1 MKELIDKIKSG
12 KINAIEALNIM
23 EVNCEND
30 VFIEGFD
37 FHRRSNNGLE
47 ETLTKL
53 GYKLDSKDINEIKNR
68 PEYIMSLI
76 LSIYYNDDGILE
88 WISPDIL
95 DKLLNEIVD
104 DYKIIKEYTEHIS
117 DKKRFLELRKKSKYP
132 SYLINKIADIVLY

>member
-1 MKELIDKIKSG
+1 
-12 KINAIEALNIM
+12 
-23 EVNCEND
+23 
-30 VFIEGFD
+30 
-37 FHRRSNNGLE
+37 
-47 ETLTKL
+47 
-53 GYKLDSKDINEIKNR
+53 
-68 PEYIMSLI
+68 MSLI